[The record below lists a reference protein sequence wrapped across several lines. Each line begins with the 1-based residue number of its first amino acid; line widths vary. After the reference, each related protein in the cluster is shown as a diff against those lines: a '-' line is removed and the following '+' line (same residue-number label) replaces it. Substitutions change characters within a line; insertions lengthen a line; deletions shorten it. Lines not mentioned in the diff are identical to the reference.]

1 MVDTEIMMTLVG
13 ADEVGVL
20 VDVLLDNPVTIT
32 AGVLCGTV
40 HRLNETKLEPF
51 DRVVIAHLREPYRML
66 N

>member
-1 MVDTEIMMTLVG
+1 MVDTEIMMT
-13 ADEVGVL
+13 L